1 MFDLFVVV
9 VCLTINAVFSAFE
22 MAFVTIDKD
31 DIDELDDSQ
40 KILKQRLLRFKNF
53 PERTLSVI
61 QIGITMVGA
70 VAAAVGGA
78 GAVETLE
85 PYLVNEY
92 GLSDSIAEAVSVVT
106 IIVPLTY
113 FSVVFGEL
121 VPKTVALRHPHE
133 VLRFGTLI
141 IHYID
146 KFLSP
151 IVTFLERSTGLI
163 LKLLGLNKE
172 EEEEIPEYV
181 EIGSLP
187 QYHRHFVQNLVSLK
201 SKRIGT
207 MLIPWE
213 KVIYL
218 DFAETDE
225 TVKAKIR
232 ESHRSRFPVID
243 GEVLVGLFHVKE
255 WNEFINGVVV
265 PWQSILA
272 PALTVKQN
280 EYVLDVFLKMQE
292 ANYHLAVVRGSQEE
306 FVGIVTIEDILEQ
319 IVGKIKDDLERN
331 RISRLLSHRAK
342 ITFKK

>member
-1 MFDLFVVV
+1 MLDLIIIVF
-9 VCLTINAVFSAFE
+9 CLSVNAVFSAFE
-22 MAFVTIDKD
+22 MAFVTISKE
-31 DIDELDDSQ
+31 DIEDLDDTQ
-40 KILKQRLLRFKNF
+40 KVLKQRLLIFKTY

-61 QIGITMVGA
+61 QIGITLVGA

-85 PYLVNEY
+85 PWLVHEY
-92 GLSDSIAEAVSVVT
+92 GLSTSIAEAVSVVT

-121 VPKTVALRHPHE
+121 VPKTVALRYPNE
-133 VLRFGTLI
+133 VLTFGTMI
-141 IHYID
+141 IYFID

-151 IVTFLERSTGLI
+151 IVSFLEKSTGFI
-163 LKLLGLNKE
+163 LGLLRLDKE

-187 QYHRHFVQNLVSLK
+187 AYHRHFVNNLVSLK
-201 SKRIGT
+201 TKRISS
-207 MLIPWE
+207 MMVPWE
-213 KVIYL
+213 KVIHL
-218 DFAETDE
+218 DFADTDDA
-225 TVKAKIR
+225 VKLKIR

-243 GEVLVGLFHVKE
+243 GDVLVGLFHVKE

-265 PWQSILA
+265 PWQSILG
-272 PALTVKQN
+272 PAISVKQN
-280 EYVLDVFLKMQE
+280 EYILEVFLRMQE
-292 ANYHLAVVRGSQEE
+292 GNHHLAVVKGSDES

-331 RISRLLSHRAK
+331 RISRLLSHRGK

>member
-1 MFDLFVVV
+1 MLDLLIIVI
-9 VCLTINAVFSAFE
+9 CLTVNAVFSAFE
-22 MAFVTIDKD
+22 MAFVTISKD
-31 DIDELDDSQ
+31 DIDDLEDSQ
-40 KILKQRLLRFKNF
+40 QVLKERLHIFKTN

-85 PYLVNEY
+85 PWLVSEY
-92 GLSDSIAEAVSVVT
+92 GLSTSIAEAFSVIT

-121 VPKTVALRHPHE
+121 VPKTVALRYPNE
-133 VLRFGTLI
+133 VLKFGTKI
-141 IHYID
+141 IFFID

-151 IVTFLERSTGLI
+151 IVSFLEKSTDFI
-163 LKLLGLNKE
+163 LRVLGLNKE
-172 EEEEIPEYV
+172 EEEELPEYV

-187 QYHRHFVQNLVSLK
+187 HYHRHFVTNLVSLK
-201 SKRIGT
+201 SKKIGT
-207 MLIPWE
+207 MMIPWE

-218 DFAETDE
+218 DFAETDDA
-225 TVKAKIR
+225 VKLKIR

-243 GEVLVGLFHVKE
+243 GDVLVGLFHVKE
-255 WNEFINGVVV
+255 WNEYINGVVV
-265 PWQSILA
+265 PWQSILG
-272 PALTVKQN
+272 PAITVKYN
-280 EYVLDVFLKMQE
+280 EYILDVFLKMQE
-292 ANYHLAVVRGSQEE
+292 GNHHLAVVKGAEDS

-331 RISRLLSHRAK
+331 RISRLLSHRGK